1 MTTYFEEDFES
12 YDDAPGAAGALM
24 NWAGA
29 VVSLALVVGL
39 AVWGY
44 QLLMRD
50 VTGVPVVQA
59 LEGPMR
65 VAPEDPGGL
74 RAEFQE
80 LTVTRVASDGA
91 EEVPTERVVL
101 APPPVTL
108 AEEDQPMTALIDDT
122 GSAETVAATETA
134 VVEAAPVD
142 DAEPQSAIEL
152 AIAEALAGT
161 ELTSPDAAPEKPT
174 QIVAGGVQR
183 SPRPFARPDSL
194 ETMVVNAVS
203 TSSDNSGD
211 IDPTT
216 IPPGTRLVQLGAF
229 PSVERAREAWDMLD
243 ARFTPYFDGKGRVVQ
258 EASAGGSTFYRLRVM
273 GFEDLSDARRF
284 CAVLVAENAN
294 CIPVIRR

>member
-12 YDDAPGAAGALM
+12 YDDAPSGASALM

-65 VAPEDPGGL
+65 VAPDDPGGMQ
-74 RAEFQE
+74 AEFQE

-91 EEVPTERVVL
+91 VEAPTERVVL

-108 AEEDQPMTALIDDT
+108 AEEDQPITALIEDT
-122 GSAETVAATETA
+122 PVAVETAETEAVAS
-134 VVEAAPVD
+134 VPEAA
-142 DAEPQSAIEL
+142 EESQSAIEL
-152 AIAEALAGT
+152 AIAEALADT
-161 ELTSPDAAPEKPT
+161 DLAPKPAVGGAEQVKT
-174 QIVAGGVQR
+174 ILAGGVQR
-183 SPRPFARPDSL
+183 SPRPFARP
-194 ETMVVNAVS
+194 ERAVVVENAVA
-203 TSSDNSGD
+203 TSSATPGD
-211 IDPTT
+211 VDPNT

-229 PSVERAREAWDMLD
+229 PSEDRAREAWDTLD
-243 ARFTPYFDGKGRVVQ
+243 ARFSPYFDGKARVVQ